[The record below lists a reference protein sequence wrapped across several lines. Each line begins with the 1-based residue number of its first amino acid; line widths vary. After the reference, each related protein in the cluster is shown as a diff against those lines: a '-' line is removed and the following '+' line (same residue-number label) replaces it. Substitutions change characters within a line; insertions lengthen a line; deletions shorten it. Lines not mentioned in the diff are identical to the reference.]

1 MDQAVANRYVSALA
15 EVVAQQDS
23 ELSPEAALEQLEA
36 FGELLEGSADLAAV
50 LRSPSI
56 QPGDKRRL
64 IEQVGG
70 RLGLAPLIVNFLFVV
85 TDHRRMRNF
94 SLIADGFRTWLDS
107 HRGRIEVQVRTA
119 GPIGPDQ
126 RAELEGRFREL
137 TGKDIRAS
145 YAEDPG
151 LLGGGAV
158 QVGSTLYD
166 GSLRAALGSLAA
178 RLAAGDR

>member
-23 ELSPEAALEQLEA
+23 ELSPEAALEQLQA
-36 FGELLEGSADLAAV
+36 FGDLLAGSADLDAV

-56 QPGDKRRL
+56 QPSDKHRL

-70 RLGLAPLIVNFLFVV
+70 RLGLARLIVNFLLVI
-85 TDHRRMRNF
+85 TDHRRIAHF

-107 HRGRIEVQVRTA
+107 HRGRIEVQVRSA

-126 RAELEGRFREL
+126 RAELERRFRDL
-137 TGKDIRAS
+137 TGKDIRAT
-145 YAEDPG
+145 YAEDRG

-166 GSLRAALGSLAA
+166 GSLRTALGSLAT

>member
-1 MDQAVANRYVSALA
+1 M
-15 EVVAQQDS
+15 
-23 ELSPEAALEQLEA
+23 EQLEA
-36 FGELLEGSADLAAV
+36 FRDLLDGSADLDAV

-56 QPGDKRRL
+56 QPSDKRRL
-64 IEQVGG
+64 IEQVGS

-85 TDHRRMRNF
+85 TDHRRIRHF

-107 HRGRIEVQVRTA
+107 HRGRVEVQVRSA
-119 GPIGPDQ
+119 GPLGPDQ

-137 TGKDIRAS
+137 AGKDIRAT